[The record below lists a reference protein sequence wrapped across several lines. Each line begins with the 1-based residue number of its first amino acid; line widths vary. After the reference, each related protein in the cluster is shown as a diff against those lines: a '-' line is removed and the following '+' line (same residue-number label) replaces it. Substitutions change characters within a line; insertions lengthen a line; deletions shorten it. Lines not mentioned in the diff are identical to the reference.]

1 MTEALSGQVF
11 ILRKNKTVKIKEY
24 DLELMTGRK
33 ERSDIMLNEMI
44 ETILKQVKE
53 EYPHIETPGAV
64 KANITAVND
73 SGKKYVEEVTLTD
86 KATGEA
92 KEYVLEKCYYQY
104 TVQPV
109 DNRGNVLDNYP
120 PIPGI
125 LSDKKYDVGSQVS
138 IVFTGGELYPS
149 IVGD

>member
-1 MTEALSGQVF
+1 
-11 ILRKNKTVKIKEY
+11 
-24 DLELMTGRK
+24 
-33 ERSDIMLNEMI
+33 MLNEMI

-64 KANITAVND
+64 KAAITSVKNSD
-73 SGKKYVEEVTLTD
+73 KKYAEEVTLTD
-86 KATGEA
+86 KATGEK
-92 KEYVLEKCYYQY
+92 KECTLERRYYQY